1 MSLSLA
7 HPGEAERAETRN
19 EVDGLKTT
27 VDSADP
33 DAKMIVDTFDPILVS
48 VHQDAFVRFWD
59 MEVSPCVD
67 CLLYTSPSPRD
78 AHRSRM
84 PSSA

>member
-1 MSLSLA
+1 M
-7 HPGEAERAETRN
+7 
-19 EVDGLKTT
+19 KTT

-59 MEVSPCVD
+59 MEVSLCDVCVCVCVCMCVCVCICVCVSV
-67 CLLYTSPSPRD
+67 CLSMRVRVCVCVCVRVRD
-78 AHRSRM
+78 EGK
-84 PSSA
+84 